1 MSKKEYKKIIDSFIT
16 IRWDFL
22 QECSMNITKNKK
34 IEGGDLLSELILFL
48 YDNQDKIEPY
58 LDIKMLEGFSVSWM
72 KLQAQHKT
80 TPFNRKYGRN
90 NNEDGVEIP
99 DTECQDTDDLTEE
112 EYIRDLKSIYTD
124 EQIEKILRIHEIYP
138 TLDRVNKLLF
148 DAYFMEDLSYDKI
161 REKYTFFRTKN
172 GKKVFYKSKK
182 SIYNLMLGL
191 KTEIW
196 KKL

>member
-1 MSKKEYKKIIDSFIT
+1 MSKKEYKKVIDSFIT
-16 IRWDFL
+16 MRWDFL

-34 IEGGDLLSELILFL
+34 IEGGDLLSELVLFL

-90 NNEDGVEIP
+90 NNDEVEIP
-99 DTECQDTDDLTEE
+99 DTECQEPGDLTGE

-124 EQIEKILRIHEIYP
+124 EQVEKIMRIHEIYP
-138 TLDRVNKLLF
+138 TLDKVNKLLF

-172 GKKVFYKSKK
+172 GKKVYYKSKK
-182 SIYNLMLGL
+182 SIYNMMLGL
-191 KTEIW
+191 KKEIW
-196 KKL
+196 NKL

>member
-1 MSKKEYKKIIDSFIT
+1 MSKKEYKKVIDSFIT
-16 IRWDFL
+16 MRWDFL

-34 IEGGDLLSELILFL
+34 IEGGDLLSELVLFL

-90 NNEDGVEIP
+90 NNEEVEIP
-99 DTECQDTDDLTEE
+99 DTECQETDDLTEE

>member
-1 MSKKEYKKIIDSFIT
+1 MNKKEYKKVIDSFIT
-16 IRWDFL
+16 MRWDFL

-34 IEGGDLLSELILFL
+34 IEGGDLLSELVLFL

-80 TPFNRKYGRN
+80 TPFNRKYSRN
-90 NNEDGVEIP
+90 NNEEVDIP
-99 DTECQDTDDLTEE
+99 DTESQETDDLTEE

-124 EQIEKILRIHEIYP
+124 EQIDKILRIHEIYP

>member
-16 IRWDFL
+16 MRWDFL

-34 IEGGDLLSELILFL
+34 IEGGDLLSELVLFL

-90 NNEDGVEIP
+90 NNDEVDIP
-99 DTECQDTDDLTEE
+99 DTECQEPGDLTEE

-124 EQIEKILRIHEIYP
+124 EQVEKIMRIHEIYP
-138 TLDRVNKLLF
+138 TLDKVNKLLF

-161 REKYTFFRTKN
+161 RERYTFFRTKG
-172 GKKVFYKSKK
+172 GKKVYYKSKK

-196 KKL
+196 NKL